1 MDSPIHNQDS
11 PLCRA
16 GSYCRDAT
24 YGPHP
29 TSDGWQ
35 AAATTAPDTLCDRCI
50 AAIAAA
56 VAGLWQD
63 YLGLGQLVIEPST
76 GPTSE
81 IRSPSPTPSLP
92 IDIHDD
98 ALKVELETVVGHA
111 AAAIS
116 DNPPQAFVTAVTL
129 VEDNLDVLLRAPRHP
144 VVMWNRSG
152 DQRVRIDVDGIDI
165 ALKLSSLHRR
175 ARMILGVDR
184 GKDRMPVPCPR
195 CEARKLVRFHGE
207 DGVLC
212 EACLGRWTDDDYRY
226 LTMIGAGT
234 ITPATHERTP

>member
-1 MDSPIHNQDS
+1 MDSQH
-11 PLCRA
+11 LCRA

-35 AAATTAPDTLCDRCI
+35 AGATTAPNTLCDRC
-50 AAIAAA
+50 ASSVAAA

-63 YLGLGQLVIEPST
+63 YLGLGQLVIEPPT

-81 IRSPSPTPSLP
+81 IRSPSPTPALP
-92 IDIHDD
+92 IDIHND

-111 AAAIS
+111 AAAVTG
-116 DNPPQAFVTAVTL
+116 DPPPRAFVTAVTL
-129 VEDNLDVLLRAPRHP
+129 VENNLDALLRAPRHP
-144 VVMWNRSG
+144 VVMWNRDG
-152 DQRVRIDVDGIDI
+152 DRREQFIVDGVDI
-165 ALKLSSLHRR
+165 ALKLASLHRR
-175 ARMILGVDR
+175 ARAILGVDR

-195 CEARKLVRFHGE
+195 CEARKLVRFHGA
-207 DGVLC
+207 DCVVC

-234 ITPATHERTP
+234 ITPAATRGRTP